1 MNIYSCVDSN
11 NIDKIIVLFNS
22 CYQNASKR
30 DKLNFYLLIDKEND
44 NIVIPSYLNLMIK
57 VLDYQYL
64 KNNGWIEINNNF
76 SKNFYKQGGKCNH
89 IMNFARFF
97 IFHHFMDIETA
108 IYLDWD
114 MIVQDDIFN
123 LEKYY
128 QKCDKEDVFVVANSL
143 KWKDI
148 GNNIID
154 GTKVQKDYFRNK
166 IINSKNYNF
175 YKSKLKEV
183 WSDVLIKCN
192 DKLNNILDY
201 ELNLNDKTFNAG
213 FNIVNSNIF
222 DLDKL
227 KKLVINLIEI
237 QKDEGLF
244 RFGTQVIMNLI
255 TDKKEFIDSKWNNSD
270 YSSSII
276 HWSGPVKPWDDD
288 DEIWSKYKILK

>member
-154 GTKVQKDYFRNK
+154 GTKVQNDYFKNK

-201 ELNLNDKTFNAG
+201 KLNLNDKTFNAG

-237 QKDEGLF
+237 QKDKEWF

-255 TDKKEFIDSKWNNSD
+255 TDKKEFVDSKWNNSD

-276 HWSGPVKPWDDD
+276 HWSGPIKPWDDNN
-288 DEIWSKYKILK
+288 EIWSKYKILK